1 MFWLSWKIKVCS
13 HILEPKHNLPK
24 FLDYVDEKKFLI
36 FVVSL
41 KYGKLFQKKQ
51 SLSIKSQNDFL
62 LLNIG

>member
-1 MFWLSWKIKVCS
+1 M
-13 HILEPKHNLPK
+13 EPKHNLPK

>member
-1 MFWLSWKIKVCS
+1 MFSYFGAKAQL
-13 HILEPKHNLPK
+13 LK
-24 FLDYVDEKKFLI
+24 FLDYVDEKKKFLI

-51 SLSIKSQNDFL
+51 SLSMKSQNYFL